1 MGILSIIRSPISFG
15 VAIFFLIW
23 SLIWMLLLSAQKF
36 MQFEVSGLSSTLL
49 FVLEA
54 PVYAVFIFFGEG
66 ATYITCFFILL
77 TGYRFL
83 NLAVLKDYSFQFLY
97 SFVGFCIFVLSAS
110 IFLQVLEAENSG
122 FSSSG
127 YFSSIVRNIFEVFLS
142 PTLLLTLSAVLC
154 FFSLFALVLQW
165 NIFEVLA
172 IFIKFA
178 SFQASKEEKQKLQK
192 AFSPALIFSLEGHS
206 HTYAKPSSPAQ
217 ASKFNLRTAIAEH
230 KSITNNSLG
239 WNEIKPMNVDEKPEE
254 SQKQPEKQPFEDYFT
269 KNPKGRFSQAYQP
282 AGSSQMHSQTRIPYD
297 KDTQIAASLHSRDFT
312 YQHTSTLNPSS
323 HHFHLKKMQE
333 SEYSKLHDTGFS
345 YADTRIPTHLSGI
358 TASPGSLDF
367 SLKNTQDVGHSFH
380 SIEFDPLPESPPQRN
395 IPMRARNRDNDS
407 LVTNIYDDTL
417 PPSEKLADLDNELS
431 TLSQNVSEEPDYPQP
446 AASRLQQANLKRLD
460 AETDFAQKSET
471 NAWQTLDS
479 KSLSAYDSQPQ
490 YSLDS
495 HTEENNVLRGIAE
508 EEQDDQTPTLD
519 KTPSEDLTPTKDTIP
534 SDNQVQVK
542 QERDAYPSHSF
553 SEPEEHQQQ
562 ERKENSTVD
571 IDIVSDYINE
581 TRNSMHTFS
590 LEGLTEES
598 LEKQPRASASNRNLA
613 DGQLLK
619 TNHNMSIASI
629 HVPGSSHKLEEADI
643 GLEKTLSELKSS
655 LESMRVPK
663 IWQLPEVERLHAPDR
678 QENLASYEEYN
689 QKQARRITEKLLE
702 FNIPVE
708 VRHIC
713 RGSAVTRFSLLLAP
727 GVRVSRIVTIAKDLA
742 RALHVAA
749 IRVVEVLPGTP
760 YIGIEVPNPH
770 RSMVYFKHMLKS
782 DAWTDFEEPLALVL
796 GETIE
801 GNSLVYDLAQMP
813 HLLIGGTTGSGKS
826 VTLNAMLLGLLM
838 RNSPRSLRL
847 ILIDPKGIE
856 LTPYRDLPH
865 LLTPPVTDMDTVER
879 ILMWAI
885 NEMEYRYK
893 LMNALEVRNLQEY
906 NQKLEEIKKIKDI
919 SSLENEFLKEN
930 GLTLESLDY
939 LEFISLV
946 VDEYADMIM
955 VLGKKVE
962 ELITRLAQKARASGI
977 HIILATQRP
986 TADVVTGLIKANIP
1000 SRLALSVASRID
1012 SMTIINQN
1020 GAESLLGKGDM
1031 LFLPVGS
1038 SSPHRIVAPYVTEA
1052 DIAYITDTWKE
1063 QGTFSEKNDILEKV
1077 GLLDATPE
1085 KEMKLDNGD
1094 EALIEAA
1101 MEVFTQENK
1110 VTISLLQRRLSL
1122 GFNRA
1127 CRIVELMEAKGLVS
1141 APDQSNKRRLLVD

>member
-1 MGILSIIRSPISFG
+1 
-15 VAIFFLIW
+15 
-23 SLIWMLLLSAQKF
+23 MLLLSSQKF
-36 MQFEVSGLSSTLL
+36 MQFEVSGLSSSLL

-54 PVYAVFIFFGEG
+54 PVYVMFIGFGES
-66 ATYITCFFILL
+66 ATYIAGFYMLI
-77 TGYRFL
+77 TGYRYL
-83 NLAVLKDYSFQFLY
+83 NVAILNDYSFQFLY
-97 SFVGFCIFVLSAS
+97 SFVGFCIFVLSTS
-110 IFLQVLEAENSG
+110 IFLQVSNS
-122 FSSSG
+122 FDASFTASG
-127 YFSSIVRNIFEVFLS
+127 YISSIAQSIFEVFL
-142 PTLLLTLSAVLC
+142 PPPFLLASTGIVSL
-154 FFSLFALVLQW
+154 FSLALALQW
-165 NIFEVLA
+165 NIVEVFA
-172 IFIKFA
+172 ILVKALF
-178 SFQASKEEKQKLQK
+178 SQATKEEKLKIK
-192 AFSPALIFSLEGHS
+192 KTFTPALVLFDENQSLN
-206 HTYAKPSSPAQ
+206 YPPSNSPTQ
-217 ASKFNLRTAIAEH
+217 ASKFETRPVLAETN
-230 KSITNNSLG
+230 KSNTYNSLG
-239 WNEIKPMNVDEKPEE
+239 WNDIPPMDVEKNKEQIQEDSP
-254 SQKQPEKQPFEDYFT
+254 QQAFEDYFT
-269 KNPKGRFSQAYQP
+269 KNPKDSSPKPYQT
-282 AGSSQMHSQTRIPYD
+282 GMS
-297 KDTQIAASLHSRDFT
+297 TQVPPSFNSRDFT
-312 YQHTSTLNPSS
+312 YQHTGTHNPSS
-323 HHFHLKKMQE
+323 HHFHVKKMQE
-333 SEYSKLHDTGFS
+333 SEYSKIHDTGFS
-345 YADTRIPTHLSGI
+345 YADTRIPTHASRI
-358 TASPGSLDF
+358 TSSPHSLDF
-367 SLKNTQDVGHSFH
+367 SLKNTQDLGHSLH
-380 SIEFDPLPESPPQRN
+380 SVEFDPLPEPPPQVTN
-395 IPMRARNRDNDS
+395 PMRGRNRDNDGPI
-407 LVTNIYDDTL
+407 TNIYDDTL
-417 PPSEKLADLDNELS
+417 PPSKKLADMEDGLS
-431 TLSQNVSEEPDYPQP
+431 TLSQNVSENHEYPEEST
-446 AASRLQQANLKRLD
+446 ASLQETKPGNLDTDFTNKF
-460 AETDFAQKSET
+460 ETDD
-471 NAWQTLDS
+471 WQTIDT
-479 KSLSAYDSQPQ
+479 KSLSAYDTQSHG
-490 YSLDS
+490 SLDS
-495 HTEENNVLRGIAE
+495 LKNEKMVIRGIEEEKPEDE
-508 EEQDDQTPTLD
+508 EEQQDTTIISQETQDYPEQIFTGRGEGQQT
-519 KTPSEDLTPTKDTIP
+519 E
-534 SDNQVQVK
+534 K
-542 QERDAYPSHSF
+542 Q
-553 SEPEEHQQQ
+553 
-562 ERKENSTVD
+562 ENSTVD
-571 IDIVSDYINE
+571 IDIVSEYINQ
-581 TRNSMHTFS
+581 TRNSMETFS
-590 LEGLTEES
+590 LEDLTEES
-598 LEKQPRASASNRNLA
+598 LEKQPRASASKS
-613 DGQLLK
+613 DGQFLK
-619 TNHNMSIASI
+619 SNHNMSIASI
-629 HVPGSSHKLEEADI
+629 HVPGSSHKLEESDVNW
-643 GLEKTLSELKSS
+643 EKTLSELKSS
-655 LESMRVPK
+655 LESMRVEK
-663 IWQLPEVERLHAPDR
+663 IWRLPEVDQLHAPDT
-678 QENLASYEEYN
+678 QDDLASHEEYN

-708 VRHIC
+708 VRDIC

-760 YIGIEVPNPH
+760 YIGIEVPNPK

-782 DAWTDFEEPLALVL
+782 DAWTNFAEPLALVL

-801 GNSLVYDLAQMP
+801 GNSLVYDLTQMP

-856 LTPYRDLPH
+856 LTPYKDLPH

-879 ILMWAI
+879 ILVWAI

-919 SSLENEFLKEN
+919 SCLESDFLKDN
-930 GLTLESLDY
+930 GLTLESLEY
-939 LEFISLV
+939 LEFITLV

-1077 GLLDATPE
+1077 GLFDATPE
-1085 KEMKLDNGD
+1085 KEVKLDNGD
-1094 EALIEAA
+1094 EDLIEAA

-1141 APDQSNKRRLLVD
+1141 APDQSNKRKLLVD